1 LTLRPDQL
9 MSPEDQRRMP
19 ELAQR
24 QRAARQRTGELQ
36 REMEQLGKG
45 HLPQRLADGMREA
58 GQHMERAEGKLRQH
72 DARDARGEEE
82 QALQQ
87 LGQMKQQLQEQRRPR
102 DHMAGG
108 TRDKEPVKIPGADEY
123 KAPKEFRQDLLEAMK
138 RAAPP
143 EYKDQVKRYYEE
155 LVK

>member
-1 LTLRPDQL
+1 
-9 MSPEDQRRMP
+9 
-19 ELAQR
+19 
-24 QRAARQRTGELQ
+24 
-36 REMEQLGKG
+36 MEQLGKG
-45 HLPQRLADGMREA
+45 KMPQRLPEGMRDA

-87 LGQMKQQLQEQRRPR
+87 LNQMKQQLQEQRRPR
-102 DHMAGG
+102 ESAAGSP
-108 TRDKEPVKIPGADEY
+108 RDKEPVKIPGADDY

-138 RAAPP
+138 RQAPP